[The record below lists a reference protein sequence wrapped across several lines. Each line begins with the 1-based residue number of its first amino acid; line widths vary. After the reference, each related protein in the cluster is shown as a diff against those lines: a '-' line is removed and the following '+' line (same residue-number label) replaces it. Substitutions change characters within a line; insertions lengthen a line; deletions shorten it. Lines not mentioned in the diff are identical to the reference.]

1 VPRRIRGPASRGGT
15 ELGDYQAALR
25 DYQRAATLYGEQG
38 NTDAQQAVLDAID
51 RLQAGTPVP

>member
-1 VPRRIRGPASRGGT
+1 M
-15 ELGDYQAALR
+15 GDYQAALR